1 MGIEDAYLGYDFL
14 DGAGGGRPERG
25 GGAVGLAAGAHAAGP
40 PGEPRRPR
48 QSGGTAAPLHHHRR
62 QHRGPRGRR
71 RRPPRRRPAPPAAR
85 LRLLHQ
91 APDQRDG
98 VREGQPVRE
107 QPVEH
112 HAQRRR
118 PGRRDLRRQL
128 QQVHLQRQRL
138 RRGAQIRRLHPPLS
152 SPSPPIRSGRTRGAA
167 WRGESELGVA
177 RGATWGGR
185 RGWFNAA
192 ASRISAQ
199 SQPSDP
205 VHLGCCTGSTAL
217 YAMQG
222 GSPTDAHDVKN

>member
-48 QSGGTAAPLHHHRR
+48 RERR
-62 QHRGPRGRR
+62 HRGAPCIIIDGSIADRGRR
-71 RRPPRRRPAPPAAR
+71 RRPPRRRPAPPLAFAFCTRHPTSATVSGRVSQCANSRSSTTLSAGAPGAGISGGSCSRSTCSASASAAA
-85 LRLLHQ
+85 LRS
-91 APDQRDG
+91 A
-98 VREGQPVRE
+98 
-107 QPVEH
+107 
-112 HAQRRR
+112 AS
-118 PGRRDLRRQL
+118 
-128 QQVHLQRQRL
+128 
-138 RRGAQIRRLHPPLS
+138 IPPLS

>member
-48 QSGGTAAPLHHHRR
+48 RERRHRGAPLHHHRR
-62 QHRGPRGRR
+62 QHRGPGADGGARR
-71 RRPPRRRPAPPAAR
+71 AAAPAPAAR

-112 HAQRRR
+112 HAQRGR

-138 RRGAQIRRLHPPLS
+138 RRGAQIRRLHPSPLLS
-152 SPSPPIRSGRTRGAA
+152 LAADPIRSNARR
-167 WRGESELGVA
+167 GVA
-177 RGATWGGR
+177 RRERAR
-185 RGWFNAA
+185 RGAW
-192 ASRISAQ
+192 R
-199 SQPSDP
+199 
-205 VHLGCCTGSTAL
+205 
-217 YAMQG
+217 
-222 GSPTDAHDVKN
+222 DVGRETRMV